1 MKFQKPEKGT
11 PASCRMH
18 SNLTYDKDFGSSKL
32 LKLKY
37 RRGDQ
42 IIQPFC
48 RTGSLQ
54 EIKSPIFNL
63 WKFEKV
69 WEKFSWIMQNTLKP
83 NEWQRIW
90 VLKTFKIEILKGGPN
105 NSALLQNCFSPTN
118 QVRLLQFQEILKIW
132 EKVLLSHV
140 ELNQIQMND
149 KELSSFNLSKLKYR
163 TGEQIIQP
171 FLRICSPQ
179 EIWTLPF
186 NLWKFEK
193 SEKST
198 PESCRMDW
206 NLMNDEKFWSSKL
219 LKLKYRRGDQ
229 IIQPFCRT
237 GSLQEIKSPIFNL
250 WKFEKVWE
258 KFSWIMQNTLKPNE
272 WQRIWVLKTFKI
284 EI

>member
-1 MKFQKPEKGT
+1 
-11 PASCRMH
+11 MH
-18 SNLTYDKDFGSSKL
+18 SNLTYDKEFGSSKL

-163 TGEQIIQP
+163 TGEQMIQP

-206 NLMNDEKFWSSKL
+206 NLMNDEELVPPKKL
-219 LKLKYRRGDQ
+219 G
-229 IIQPFCRT
+229 P
-237 GSLQEIKSPIFNL
+237 PIFNL
-250 WKFEKVWE
+250 WKVEKVWE
-258 KFSWIMQNTLKPNE
+258 KYSWIMQNALKSNK
-272 WQRIWVLKTFKI
+272 WQRIWDLKTFKI
-284 EI
+284 EIQKGGPNNSALLQNWFPPRDHVAPL